1 MPALIDLDIGYSCVV
16 LLAIGGKVAV
26 KEEDGCGPRT

>member
-1 MPALIDLDIGYSCVV
+1 MPALIDLDLGYSCVA

-26 KEEDGCGPRT
+26 KEESCGPRT